1 MPPSPEERLAKL
13 EAETMHMKELLV
25 EVRTELRRLPKRI
38 SSNTKQQ
45 LERCRII
52 QNGQYAQIFSDS
64 GPAKKPRPGAEE
76 IATDWSALKKTLVG
90 LLMLG
95 ALIGGAVYQFRESSR
110 QIKATQSQ
118 GAQP

>member
-38 SSNTKQQ
+38 GNNTKRQ
-45 LERCRII
+45 LEQCRVI
-52 QNGQYAQIFSDS
+52 QNGKYSQIFTDTQK
-64 GPAKKPRPGAEE
+64 PAKPKPADPEP
-76 IATDWSALKKTLVG
+76 TDWTSLKKIMVG

-95 ALIGGAVYQFRESSR
+95 ALIGGAVYQFSEQQNRKTR
-110 QIKATQSQ
+110 TQQTQ